1 MRDRNY
7 QWKIEDK
14 VLERCN
20 YRELWD
26 AVSCWFSSDDM
37 IDFLENFASNRDI
50 KLDEDE
56 DEED

>member
-1 MRDRNY
+1 MRDREY

-14 VLERCN
+14 VLELCS

-26 AVSCWFSSDDM
+26 AVSQWFSADDM
-37 IDFLENFASNRDI
+37 IDFLENFASDRDI
-50 KLDEDE
+50 DLDE